1 MDARTDI
8 HRPSADE
15 FDPEAYDLWGCFDLF
30 PEWPNPG
37 ENEYR
42 SNLIR
47 KLRDDGYKIGAHG
60 YGQCGHCGARI
71 RYAALMVHKGAKE
84 YIWIGEI
91 CLDNRFEMTQAE
103 FKQLRETARLNRER
117 MARKDRIAQFYE
129 DHPLLIWLSY
139 APVITN
145 SRGYVNGFLCDLYHK
160 LIKYGELSDRQ
171 IAAAERVIIENT
183 KRDDEQAELDKAA
196 AVALA
201 VMLAS
206 GVKCPEGRVEI
217 EGEIVSV
224 KEYDGYMPGTSSWKM
239 LVVTSEGWKV
249 WGTRPDA
256 IWQAEKGDRVRFTA
270 TVTPSEDDQLFGKF
284 KRPTK
289 AEVLS

>member
-1 MDARTDI
+1 METRTDV
-8 HRPSADE
+8 HRPSSPD
-15 FDPEAYDLWGCFDLF
+15 FDPEAYDYRGAFDLF

-37 ENEYR
+37 EAQYR
-42 SNLIR
+42 AEVIR
-47 KLRDDGYKIGAHG
+47 KLADDGYKIGAHG

-71 RYAALMVHKGAKE
+71 RYAALMVREDVKE

-91 CLDNRFEMTQAE
+91 CLDGRFEMSKSEFQA
-103 FKQLRETARLNRER
+103 LRKAAALNRER
-117 MARKDRIAQFYE
+117 MARKDRIAQFFQ
-129 DHPLLIWLSY
+129 DHPLLVWISY

-145 SRGYVNGFLCDLYHK
+145 SHGYVNSFLCGLNFN
-160 LIKYGELSDRQ
+160 LNRYGELSTRQ
-171 IAAAERVIIENT
+171 IETAERVIIENT
-183 KRDDEQAELDKAA
+183 AKDDERIELDKAA
-196 AVALA
+196 AAALA
-201 VMLAS
+201 EMLANN
-206 GVKCPEGRVEI
+206 VTCPEGRIVI
-217 EGEIVSV
+217 EGEVVSV

-270 TVTPSEDDQLFGKF
+270 TVTRSEDDQLFGKF